1 VPVETRSG
9 ESGRR
14 CAWHRCHGR
23 FLPERRNQIYC
34 RPACRA
40 AWQAWARMRGM
51 ALVQPLVDGDADRL
65 EGLREDLVTEVEEA
79 RQAVLDAEGKEGD
92 GC

>member
-1 VPVETRSG
+1 
-9 ESGRR
+9 
-14 CAWHRCHGR
+14 
-23 FLPERRNQIYC
+23 
-34 RPACRA
+34 
-40 AWQAWARMRGM
+40 M